1 MAAVNKKLKFV
12 IFQQVNVISLLLQ
25 ILAAIENCQFSRMR
39 TLNFTFE
46 PHFLNTMELLNSCKH
61 FVRLKSLSS
70 VHLWDGSHHLY
81 FLKSK

>member
-1 MAAVNKKLKFV
+1 MKVGRLNRKHSKSKPKDGCSQQKLKFV

-25 ILAAIENCQFSRMR
+25 ILAAIENCHFSRMR

-61 FVRLKSLSS
+61 FVR
-70 VHLWDGSHHLY
+70 
-81 FLKSK
+81 